1 MYHIHNLSY
10 LLSLSL
16 SLYIYIYIYSH
27 KILIGY
33 LKGKDVIILFDKR
46 KENEFFILKTLHK
59 FLFLD
64 P

>member
-1 MYHIHNLSY
+1 MKIICIIYTIY
-10 LLSLSL
+10 L
-16 SLYIYIYIYSH
+16 IFYIYIYSP